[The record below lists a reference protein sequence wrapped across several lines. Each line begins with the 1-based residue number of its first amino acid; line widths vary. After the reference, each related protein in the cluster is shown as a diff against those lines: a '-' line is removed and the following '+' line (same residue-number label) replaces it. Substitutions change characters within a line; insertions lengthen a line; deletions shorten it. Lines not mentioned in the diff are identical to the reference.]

1 MVDFI
6 PRVLI
11 VGLGAIG
18 RRHLNNIQ
26 KMGYEVAVC
35 RRTIEDAEA
44 TSREY
49 RVAAFASLTD
59 AASWKPNVVLI
70 ANPTS
75 EHLKIAYWALEQDCH
90 VFIEKPLAHSLD
102 GINAFLRM
110 AEEKQLSV
118 AVGCNLRFHPALEA
132 IHNVVSLKRIG
143 RLLSARA
150 EVGQYLPDWHPGA
163 DYRQEYSA
171 RAELGG
177 GAVLTLIHELDY
189 ICWIGGE
196 VMESIG
202 MLAKVSDLDIDVED
216 VAEIICRHISGAL
229 TSIHMDFLDRS
240 YNRRSRWVGEGG
252 TIEWIWGGPVH
263 LIQRDSGRE
272 ILWHDPTFDCNDTY
286 VKELLDFFDCIK
298 SGNQPRTTGW
308 EAKRVL
314 EIALALA
321 VRRY

>member
-11 VGLGAIG
+11 IGLGSIG
-18 RRHLNNIQ
+18 CRHLNNIQ
-26 KMGYEVAVC
+26 KMGYEVAIC
-35 RRTIEDAEA
+35 RRTIDDAEA
-44 TSREY
+44 ASREH
-49 RVAAFASLTD
+49 RVVAFASLTD

-75 EHLKIAYWALEQDCH
+75 EHLKIAFWALEHDCH
-90 VFIEKPLAHSLD
+90 VFIEKPLAHSLV
-102 GINAFLRM
+102 GIDTFLRM
-110 AEEKQLSV
+110 AEEKQLCV

-132 IHNVVSLKRIG
+132 IHNAVYSERIG
-143 RLLSARA
+143 RLLTARA
-150 EVGQYLPDWHPGA
+150 EVGQYLPDWHPGT

-171 RAELGG
+171 RADLGG

-196 VMESIG
+196 VGESTG
-202 MLAKVSDLDIDVED
+202 MLAKVSDLAIDVED
-216 VAEIICRHISGAL
+216 VAEIVCRHVSGAL
-229 TSIHMDFLDRS
+229 TSIHMDFLDRA
-240 YNRRSRWVGEGG
+240 YNRRSRWVGEIG
-252 TIEWIWGGPVH
+252 TIEWIWGGAVQ
-263 LIQRDSGRE
+263 LIQRGGVRE
-272 ILWHDPTFDCNDTY
+272 ILWQDPAFDCNETY

-298 SGNQPRTTGW
+298 NVNQPRTTGW

-314 EIALALA
+314 EIALTLA